1 MPAKMQQKW
10 QNRQCYFCPEP
21 YSKEHK
27 CGAKGALLLELED
40 GEEGT
45 LGDAIPNPKISL
57 NALIGLSSIGD

>member
-1 MPAKMQQKW
+1 MPAKMQQKR

-21 YSKEHK
+21 YK